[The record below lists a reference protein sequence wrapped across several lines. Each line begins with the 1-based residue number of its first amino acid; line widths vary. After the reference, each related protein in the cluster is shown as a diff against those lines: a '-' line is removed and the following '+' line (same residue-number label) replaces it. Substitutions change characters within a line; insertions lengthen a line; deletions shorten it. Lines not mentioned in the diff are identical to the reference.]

1 MEQAW
6 NDFKKAVQE
15 AEKRGAVLHPVKRNN
30 SELDMAVERYKTE
43 QEKAQRMAR
52 LFG

>member
-1 MEQAW
+1 MEEIW
-6 NDFKKAVQE
+6 NDFRKAVQE
-15 AEKRGAVLHPVKRNN
+15 AERKGAVLHPVKRNN

-43 QEKAQRMAR
+43 QEKAQRRAR

>member
-1 MEQAW
+1 MEEVWEDFRQAV
-6 NDFKKAVQE
+6 KKAE
-15 AEKRGAVLHPVKRNN
+15 ERGAVLHPVKRNV

-43 QEKAQRMAR
+43 QEKQQRKAR

>member
-1 MEQAW
+1 MDEIW
-6 NDFKKAVQE
+6 KDFENAVKKAE
-15 AEKRGAVLHPVKRNN
+15 EKGTVLHPVKRNV

-43 QEKAQRMAR
+43 QEKAQRRAR

>member
-1 MEQAW
+1 MDEIW
-6 NDFKKAVQE
+6 KDFEKAVQE
-15 AEKRGAVLHPVKRNN
+15 AEKRGAALTPVKRNV

-43 QEKAQRMAR
+43 QEKAQRRAR

>member
-1 MEQAW
+1 MEEIW
-6 NDFKKAVQE
+6 NDFKNAVKKAE
-15 AEKRGAVLHPVKRNN
+15 ERGTVLQPAKRNV

-43 QEKAQRMAR
+43 QEKAQRRAR